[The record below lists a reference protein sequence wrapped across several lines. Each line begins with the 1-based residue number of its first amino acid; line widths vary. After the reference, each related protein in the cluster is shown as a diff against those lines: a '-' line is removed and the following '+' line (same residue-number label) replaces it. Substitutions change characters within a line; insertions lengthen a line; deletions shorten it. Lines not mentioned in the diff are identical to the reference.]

1 MALLVSGIG
10 IFLLFKLLYMAQKRL
25 KSIEEFNFYTD
36 QITLQENLLFNK
48 SGYIQDLIKLDN
60 YTSQASSLRE

>member
-1 MALLVSGIG
+1 LALLVSGIG

-25 KSIEEFNFYTD
+25 KSLEEFNFYTD

>member
-1 MALLVSGIG
+1 
-10 IFLLFKLLYMAQKRL
+10 MAQKRL

>member
-1 MALLVSGIG
+1 LALLVSGIG